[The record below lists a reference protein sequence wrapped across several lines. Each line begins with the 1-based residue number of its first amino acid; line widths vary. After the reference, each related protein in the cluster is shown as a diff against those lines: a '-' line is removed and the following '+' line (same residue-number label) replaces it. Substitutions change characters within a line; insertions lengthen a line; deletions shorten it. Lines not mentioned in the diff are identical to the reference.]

1 MGPLD
6 GPLRHLDGHLGP
18 LNGFMGHLDGYLK
31 PLKVYLCLADYLGQ
45 LDGYLG
51 HWDDYFGPLNG
62 HMEPLDGPLGL
73 LDGHL
78 RPLDG
83 HFGCL
88 DSYLNFFPN
97 NFLFFY
103 INEYRKGYSLP
114 LYGSQ
119 FKDFFFLRSTPP
131 VASLK
136 SSRKAKDWVFYHFKD
151 FFVVFWGFFQSFF
164 SIAPQ
169 LVDNVITERNHE
181 QQGST
186 S

>member
-1 MGPLD
+1 MFPRYHSTCIYRSQLWS
-6 GPLRHLDGHLGP
+6 
-18 LNGFMGHLDGYLK
+18 LK
-31 PLKVYLCLADYLGQ
+31 SIFVAVSSRRV
-45 LDGYLG
+45 
-51 HWDDYFGPLNG
+51 
-62 HMEPLDGPLGL
+62 GL
-73 LDGHL
+73 LYGHL

-136 SSRKAKDWVFYHFKD
+136 SSRKAKDWFFYHFKD
-151 FFVVFWGFFQSFF
+151 FLWIFGAFFKVFL
-164 SIAPQ
+164 A
-169 LVDNVITERNHE
+169 LLHN
-181 QQGST
+181 
-186 S
+186 

>member
-1 MGPLD
+1 
-6 GPLRHLDGHLGP
+6 
-18 LNGFMGHLDGYLK
+18 
-31 PLKVYLCLADYLGQ
+31 
-45 LDGYLG
+45 
-51 HWDDYFGPLNG
+51 
-62 HMEPLDGPLGL
+62 MEPLDGPLGL
-73 LDGHL
+73 LYGHL

-151 FFVVFWGFFQSFF
+151 FLWIFGAFFKVFLALLHNWWIMSSPRETMSNRAPLHRKKILKNPKKSQKTPKYAFFANSDAWLRQ
-164 SIAPQ
+164 
-169 LVDNVITERNHE
+169 
-181 QQGST
+181 
-186 S
+186 